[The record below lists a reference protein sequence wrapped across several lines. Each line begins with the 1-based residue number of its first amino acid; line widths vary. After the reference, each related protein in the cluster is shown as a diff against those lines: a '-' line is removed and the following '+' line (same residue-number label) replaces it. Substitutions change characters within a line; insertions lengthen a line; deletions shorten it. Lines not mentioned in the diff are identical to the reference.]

1 MNKYQLMFSGSIAL
15 TIGGILLFI
24 YGILDKRIFLY
35 IGPAILVVGLR
46 MLGGWIARAYTY
58 ICRECYMRI
67 DVGRGEALFALPA
80 GNACRWIYC
89 PKCRKKTACKA
100 RKVPLRRY
108 VF

>member
-1 MNKYQLMFSGSIAL
+1 MHKYQLMFSGSIAL
-15 TIGGILLFI
+15 MVAGILLSI
-24 YGILDKRIFLY
+24 YGILENRVFLY
-35 IGPAILVVGLR
+35 VGPAIFVVGLA

-67 DVGRGEALFALPA
+67 DVSRGEALFALPA
-80 GNACRWIYC
+80 GNGCRLVYC
-89 PKCRKKTACKA
+89 PKCRRKTACKA